1 MSKKYNLSI
10 EEIVDVLCKFN
21 DEEIK
26 GFDESEI
33 IKTEEKLGIKF
44 PTSYKKYMMLCG
56 KNSINY
62 DFNRMNTLEEITSNF
77 IYLEENIEDEIYH
90 IDKIDDKEKKKKAI
104 EESKFYKFKNIPKER
119 YNELTDEY
127 ILIWSENQGCWD
139 AAYLKKDI
147 INQVE
152 DAPVYISTEM
162 DFYTFDDKAETTYD
176 FIKEMLSMSGC
187 GEYVDNH
194 DRIIDFMNEDGLD
207 IDIMCK
213 DGINSCYDTEKDT
226 LYFYYKINECE
237 IFTISYGEYFEDD
250 DECE

>member
-1 MSKKYNLSI
+1 MKG
-10 EEIVDVLCKFN
+10 N
-21 DEEIK
+21 DNMN
-26 GFDESEI
+26 
-33 IKTEEKLGIKF
+33 LGIIRCMQTEHF
-44 PTSYKKYMMLCG
+44 CPGTT
-56 KNSINY
+56 
-62 DFNRMNTLEEITSNF
+62 DFKVIREKRGAF
-77 IYLEENIEDEIYH
+77 ENIEEEIEY
-90 IDKIDDKEKKKKAI
+90 IDKIDDEEKKKKAI

-119 YNELTDEY
+119 YDELTDEY

-162 DFYTFDDKAETTYD
+162 DFYTFNDKAETICD
-176 FIKEMLSMSGC
+176 FIKEMLSMSSC

-213 DGINSCYDTEKDT
+213 DGINSCYDTEKNI
-226 LYFYYKINECE
+226 LYFYYKINGYEVFTMSYGDYLEDDEECE
-237 IFTISYGEYFEDD
+237 
-250 DECE
+250 